1 MKTLRDHLKSRAIIE
16 LEEYI
21 DHQEGHKELLLCH
34 VTRFYVTFHASKL
47 RIMGS
52 DTSSCGD

>member
-21 DHQEGHKELLLCH
+21 DHQGHKELLLCH

-47 RIMGS
+47 CIMGS